1 MTLGTRS
8 GIRQREI
15 VLIADDDAGLRLL
28 VRSAIESPL
37 YQVLEASDGDEAWQL
52 VKTRKPAVVLLDLNM
67 SGRSG
72 LEVLTAIRADSGLR
86 GTQVIILSGKS
97 DQRDVDAG
105 LLAGADLYVTK
116 PFSTGDLLAR
126 VTEAIEHQ
134 VTW

>member
-15 VLIADDDAGLRLL
+15 VLIADDEPGLRLL

-37 YQVLEASDGDEAWQL
+37 YQVVEASDGDEAWNL
-52 VKTRKPAVVLLDLNM
+52 IKSKRPAVVLLDITM

-72 LEVLTAIRADSGLR
+72 LEVLSAIRADTSLR
-86 GTQVIILSGKS
+86 GTQVIILSGGR
-97 DQRDVDAG
+97 DQRDIDAG
-105 LLAGADLYVTK
+105 LLAGADVYVTK
-116 PFSTGDLLAR
+116 PFAPADLLAR
-126 VTEAIEHQ
+126 VTEAIEHR